1 MVFLQPKD
9 VQTFW
14 HQNLFWSSIEFK
26 NCKEYK
32 TEQRLLSFVVGI
44 EQTAMMHKCLDCLA
58 VKQTV
63 YSCVYCCKK
72 ASYFVQKCL
81 L

>member
-1 MVFLQPKD
+1 M
-9 VQTFW
+9 
-14 HQNLFWSSIEFK
+14 
-26 NCKEYK
+26 
-32 TEQRLLSFVVGI
+32 SFVVGI